1 VRFIDD
7 ITPRW
12 DARPAH
18 PLQPLDLAADRC
30 RFQFSMIASYLTGFL
45 ISGVG
50 FGAIV
55 AANSRAAASG
65 ASGRMAAAVVAAA
78 EKPVAE
84 CDRNAAVT
92 AMSKATITNAE
103 FNSRFMENLH
113 SSGPWQG

>member
-7 ITPRW
+7 ITPCP
-12 DARPAH
+12 DCAFAH
-18 PLQPLDLAADRC
+18 PRHPLDLAVDRC

-45 ISGVG
+45 ISGIG

-65 ASGRMAAAVVAAA
+65 AFGRTVAVGVA
-78 EKPVAE
+78 EKPVADE

-92 AMSKATITNAE
+92 AMSKATITNRE

-113 SSGPWQG
+113 SSDRGNG